1 MALEKEQLMIPFNR
15 PYIVGKELYYISQA
29 VANGNLAGDG
39 PFTRLCTQWMEHNLH
54 AKNTLLVHSCTAAL
68 EMAAILSDIQPGD
81 EVILP
86 SYTFVSTANAFVL
99 RGAKPVFIDIRP
111 DTMNMDENQLESL
124 ISEKTKV
131 ICPVHYAGVAC
142 EMDTIM
148 DIAEKHDLIVIEDA
162 AQGVCA
168 TYKQRFL
175 GTIGHLGCY
184 SFHETKNFIS
194 GEGGALVVNDER
206 FRERACILRDKG
218 TNRAQFFRGE
228 SDKYTWVDIGSSYL
242 ASELT
247 AAFLYAQLEESQK
260 ISSNRINI
268 WNHYR
273 KELLDLEKAGC
284 LRLPHIPPEC
294 NQNAHMFYIL
304 LDSNKVR
311 EQLIQHLKRHDI
323 YAVFHYVPLHNS
335 PMGRKFHPQERCLP
349 HTEALSERLL
359 RLPCYYEL
367 TDADVSHITDIVK
380 DFFKK

>member
-1 MALEKEQLMIPFNR
+1 MIPFNR
-15 PYIVGKELYYISQA
+15 PYIVGKELSYISQA

-39 PFTRLCTQWMEHNLH
+39 PFTRLCTQWMEQNLH
-54 AKNTLLVHSCTAAL
+54 AKHTLLVHSCTAAL
-68 EMAAILSDIQPGD
+68 EMAAILCDIQPGD

-99 RGAKPVFIDIRP
+99 RGAKPVFVDIRP

-148 DIAEKHDLIVIEDA
+148 EIAGKHDLIVVEDA

-247 AAFLYAQLEESQK
+247 AAFLYAQLEESKK
-260 ISSNRINI
+260 ISASRINI
-268 WNHYR
+268 WNHYHH
-273 KELLDLEKAGC
+273 ELLDLEKAGC

-304 LDSNKVR
+304 LDS
-311 EQLIQHLKRHDI
+311 
-323 YAVFHYVPLHNS
+323 
-335 PMGRKFHPQERCLP
+335 
-349 HTEALSERLL
+349 ALS
-359 RLPCYYEL
+359 P
-367 TDADVSHITDIVK
+367 
-380 DFFKK
+380 